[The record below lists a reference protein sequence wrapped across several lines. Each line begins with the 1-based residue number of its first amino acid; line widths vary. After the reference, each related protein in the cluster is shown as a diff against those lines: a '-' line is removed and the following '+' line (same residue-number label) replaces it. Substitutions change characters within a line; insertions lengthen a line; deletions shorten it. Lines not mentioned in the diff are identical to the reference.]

1 MAKRELFK
9 KQFKLKDADPS
20 LNSGPILQRCSI
32 IATWFSGSLE
42 INCQNFF
49 SPKHAPELVIF
60 TFFSSSDKDKVI
72 SHPEFQSNL
81 SRENLKI
88 LPPPREAD
96 DSTIFVDNLPDSLFL
111 FWDTEPPLTLA
122 DACEDF
128 RTNLMISDPNIE
140 NIHLIQHKNG
150 DTLSA
155 PRAMQV
161 SFLTPD
167 LAQAFMN
174 TDTRLDHCIIRKQN
188 KSLNVHITPKYCSV
202 CRKHDHH
209 KGDPKFALKNQ
220 QTLANLLLLHYKHPL
235 KTF

>member
-32 IATWFSGSLE
+32 IATWFSGPLE

-88 LPPPREAD
+88 LPPP
-96 DSTIFVDNLPDSLFL
+96 T
-111 FWDTEPPLTLA
+111 
-122 DACEDF
+122 
-128 RTNLMISDPNIE
+128 
-140 NIHLIQHKNG
+140 G
-150 DTLSA
+150 
-155 PRAMQV
+155 
-161 SFLTPD
+161 
-167 LAQAFMN
+167 
-174 TDTRLDHCIIRKQN
+174 
-188 KSLNVHITPKYCSV
+188 
-202 CRKHDHH
+202 
-209 KGDPKFALKNQ
+209 G
-220 QTLANLLLLHYKHPL
+220 
-235 KTF
+235 